1 MQLFSPGC
9 GHAEVNVTSV
19 PRDAQLGP
27 SVEEAARDWNSFRA
41 AFPTTE
47 RFTYLDTAR
56 KGLVP
61 VWVEAAMRS
70 WMADVYD
77 NAGFKAFSM
86 EETETARAEVAST
99 FGAPSQC
106 VALVKNTSEGMN
118 IIAQGLGIK
127 PGENVVISVNEHE
140 NNTFPWRYLG
150 GKGIDVRILPADEN
164 AMIPLDAY
172 ARAIDR
178 KTRVVSIAWVS
189 YGAGI
194 RSNISEIAGLSRRH
208 SALIVVDGIQATGI
222 LNQRVDS
229 LGADAVICG
238 GHKTLLSLAG
248 AGFIYMREDLI
259 ADIAPPYAAKFSFT
273 SLDRTVPDLRLAP
286 DARRFEYGNP
296 NFLGI
301 WVQCNSARIIRKVGL
316 DRIEQRV
323 RTLSDRLIAGLDT
336 LGIRVRTPRPWGQ
349 RAGIISMDFRQ
360 RAGEIVERLEQ
371 QRIIVSE
378 RDKFV
383 RASLYACNNE
393 ADIDTLL
400 NAAEWLK
407 GN

>member
-1 MQLFSPGC
+1 MSALNPAFPSYTRTISLGAHAKRGMQLFSRRLWA
-9 GHAEVNVTSV
+9 AEVNVISV
-19 PRDAQLGP
+19 PRDAPAGP
-27 SVEEAARDWNSFRA
+27 SVEEAAHDWSSFRA

-86 EETETARAEVAST
+86 EETETARAEIAST

-106 VALVKNTSEGMN
+106 VALIKNTSEGMN
-118 IIAQGLGIK
+118 IIAQGFGIQ

-150 GKGIDVRILPADEN
+150 GTGIDVRILAADEN
-164 AMIPLDAY
+164 SMIPLDAY
-172 ARAIDR
+172 ARAIAR
-178 KTRVVSIAWVS
+178 KTRVVSVAWVS

-194 RSNISEIAGLSRRH
+194 RSSISEIAELARRH
-208 SALIVVDGIQATGI
+208 SALTVVDGIQATGI
-222 LNQRVDS
+222 LNQRVDA

-248 AGFIYMREDLI
+248 AGFLYMREDLI
-259 ADIAPPYAAKFSFT
+259 GDIAPPYAAKFSFT
-273 SLDRTVPDLRLAP
+273 SLDRAVPDLRLAP

-301 WVQCNSARIIRKVGL
+301 WVQCNS
-316 DRIEQRV
+316 
-323 RTLSDRLIAGLDT
+323 
-336 LGIRVRTPRPWGQ
+336 
-349 RAGIISMDFRQ
+349 
-360 RAGEIVERLEQ
+360 
-371 QRIIVSE
+371 
-378 RDKFV
+378 
-383 RASLYACNNE
+383 
-393 ADIDTLL
+393 
-400 NAAEWLK
+400 
-407 GN
+407 

>member
-1 MQLFSPGC
+1 
-9 GHAEVNVTSV
+9 VNVISV
-19 PRDAQLGP
+19 QGDAALLS
-27 SVEEAARDWNSFRA
+27 SVEAAARDWNAFRA
-41 AFPTTE
+41 AFPTTGK
-47 RFTYLDTAR
+47 FTYLDTAR

-61 VWVEAAMRS
+61 VWVEAAMSS

-86 EETETARAEVAST
+86 EQIESAREEIAAT
-99 FGAPSQC
+99 FGAPSEC
-106 VALVKNTSEGMN
+106 VALIKNTSEGMN
-118 IIAQGLGIK
+118 ILGQGLGIK

-140 NNTFPWRYLG
+140 NNTFPWRYLAR
-150 GKGIDVRILPADEN
+150 KGIEVRILAADEN
-164 AMIPLDAY
+164 AAIPLVAY
-172 ARAIDR
+172 ERAIDG
-178 KTRVVSIAWVS
+178 KTRVVSVAWVA

-194 RSNISEIAGLSRRH
+194 RSDIPAIASLARRH
-208 SALIVVDGIQATGI
+208 SAVTVVDGIQAAGI
-222 LNQRVDS
+222 INQRVDD

-248 AGFIYMREDLI
+248 AGFLYLRKDLI
-259 ADIAPPYAAKFSFT
+259 AEIAPPYAAKFSFT
-273 SLDRTVPDLRLAP
+273 SLDRTVRDLELAP

-301 WVQCNSARIIRKVGL
+301 WVQNNSARIIRKIGL

-323 RTLSDRLIAGLDT
+323 RMLSDRLITGLDA
-336 LGIRVRTPRPWGQ
+336 LRIRVRTPRPWEQ
-349 RAGIISMDFRQ
+349 RAGIVSMDFGR
-360 RAGEIVERLEQ
+360 RSGDVIDRLEQ

-393 ADIDTLL
+393 TDIDTFL
-400 NAAEWLK
+400 NAAESLK